1 MRIVQ
6 HKTPNAERPAK
17 DAEDCTGLT
26 VSSGVIFFEL
36 CPLIQF

>member
-6 HKTPNAERPAK
+6 HKTPNPERPAK

-26 VSSGVIFFEL
+26 VSFLDIFCEM
-36 CPLIQF
+36 